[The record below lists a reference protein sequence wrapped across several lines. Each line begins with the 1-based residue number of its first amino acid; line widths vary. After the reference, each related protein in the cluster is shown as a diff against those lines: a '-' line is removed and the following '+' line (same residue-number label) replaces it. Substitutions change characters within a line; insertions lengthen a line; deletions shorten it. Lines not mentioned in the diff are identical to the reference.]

1 MKFLSFHI
9 DLVKTHS
16 VSLSAEHTTLSDDFI
31 ISFIIIIR
39 GWNINKSRNPLVGW
53 ERCQAVSFFLLLTN
67 VKTQIRQHN
76 NNILSLNARRHTR
89 QKTGM
94 IECANSLLYAWTN
107 NETTHCAWV
116 SYVERQTFDCGGT
129 HLFEQPI
136 KWQWG
141 ASLAGNN
148 SNEALPKCH
157 ASNITRQ
164 ENWRASTFI
173 YLLPLKALLFCQV
186 WECHSS
192 QKFIKAKQLSTC
204 SYWLGICTC
213 NWIMNLEYTIVVWYK
228 LKQIGFNLYHHH
240 RSIHPSYIWIYY

>member
-53 ERCQAVSFFLLLTN
+53 ERCQAVSFFFWYLQMQ
-67 VKTQIRQHN
+67 KHKYG
-76 NNILSLNARRHTR
+76 NITTTYYLWTHTR

-94 IECANSLLYAWTN
+94 IGCANSLLYAWTN
-107 NETTHCAWV
+107 TEMTHCAWV

-148 SNEALPKCH
+148 SNEALWKCH

-173 YLLPLKALLFCQV
+173 YLMPLKALLFCQV
-186 WECHSS
+186 WECHSTYT
-192 QKFIKAKQLSTC
+192 FIKAGNCPHAPHAL
-204 SYWLGICTC
+204 
-213 NWIMNLEYTIVVWYK
+213 TIELALVYE
-228 LKQIGFNLYHHH
+228 
-240 RSIHPSYIWIYY
+240 